1 MYYVYVHS
9 NPLGTYDMT
18 RLQCSSLDPKVR
30 TTKTPDELSAVL
42 QCCSAAVLC
51 VRSQMSP
58 CPSNWVR
65 EVTADT
71 ELQQQHTLSTPH
83 LTSSGLVQH
92 INAILA
98 MQDPECISG
107 RVIKNVTKL

>member
-1 MYYVYVHS
+1 M
-9 NPLGTYDMT
+9 TCT
-18 RLQCSSLDPKVR
+18 RLQCSSLDQKVR
-30 TTKTPDELSAVL
+30 TTKTPDELSAV
-42 QCCSAAVLC
+42 SAVLR

-107 RVIKNVTKL
+107 RVIKNTTKR